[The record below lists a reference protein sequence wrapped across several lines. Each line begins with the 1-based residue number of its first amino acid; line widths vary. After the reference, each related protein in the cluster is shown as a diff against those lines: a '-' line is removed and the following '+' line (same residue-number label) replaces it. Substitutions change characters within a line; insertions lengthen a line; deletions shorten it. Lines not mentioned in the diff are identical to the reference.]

1 MSVTIFL
8 VALRKFWL
16 LLAFGGL
23 LGGGL
28 GVAAATFLAVPPA
41 PPLYEAKIES
51 VVLSG
56 DEAEARGLRFLR
68 ATSVSTEISW
78 FFPARERSSSR
89 AATVGTLLLLEPN
102 LEKLADTVGVSS
114 TELKVRIAL
123 GQSGSPD
130 VLVVRV
136 FGASEEQSEQLVVAV
151 LGAIL
156 ELHEDFY
163 PGLPAPILLASSS
176 APPSLSEQGSSEELL
191 AWRHSV
197 VPGFRVFSPDPLLQ
211 ALEPIR
217 SAANEVYVATAASD
231 REASREVS
239 GPPAFVTFSVK
250 SPNRLVA
257 VIQHTSSEG
266 VAAELSAIVDALEAA
281 GRLQEP
287 FEKSSAVVV
296 LDIGAPLPL
305 LSSPSV
311 DRAPV
316 IVASG
321 VLLGVSLAGLF
332 ALVSLSQRRIL
343 WSPTQMF
350 AVAKAPPIAVVS
362 RRKSDRA
369 NTVIAPENPGIVTLR
384 TNLFHGDGGSRRVAF
399 TSPASNFDQ
408 GAVAT
413 VLAESLA
420 RLGGRVAVLDTG
432 AGELFYSLPES
443 APIRRESSGS
453 SPRGRPSVL
462 SIEHPGSDAFDL
474 VTLGP
479 HVSGSSDFYLS
490 SDWQAAL
497 SWLDQNYDHSLVI
510 LDSVLAGL
518 GAAEAAIGS
527 GRVIVTIRPGETRP
541 QDLAAA
547 LTQLAQSGSPA
558 PEIVVVGVPPDDVG
572 YWYLSTPTL
581 GE

>member
-1 MSVTIFL
+1 MSVAILL

-28 GVAAATFLAVPPA
+28 GVAAATFLVVPPA
-41 PPLYEAKIES
+41 PSLFLYEAKIES

-56 DEAEARGLRFLR
+56 DEAEALGLRFLR

-89 AATVGTLLLLEPN
+89 AATVGTLLLLDPN

-114 TELKVRIAL
+114 TELKARITL
-123 GQSGSPD
+123 GQADSPD

-136 FGASEEQSEQLVVAV
+136 FGASEEQTQELAVAV
-151 LGAIL
+151 SGAIL
-156 ELHEDFY
+156 ELHEGFY
-163 PGLPAPILLASSS
+163 PGLPAPILLATSS
-176 APPSLSEQGSSEELL
+176 APPSPSEQSPSEELRAL
-191 AWRHSV
+191 RQSGP
-197 VPGFRVFSPDPLLQ
+197 PGLRASFPDPPLRE
-211 ALEPIR
+211 LESFR
-217 SAANEVYVATAASD
+217 SAANEAYLATVTSNRRD
-231 REASREVS
+231 VLELSESLVD
-239 GPPAFVTFSVK
+239 VTFSVV

-257 VIQHTSSEG
+257 VIQSASSEG
-266 VAAELSAIVDALEAA
+266 AAAELGAIVDALEAA

-296 LDIGAPLPL
+296 VDIEAVVLG
-305 LSSPSV
+305 SPSV

-321 VLLGVSLAGLF
+321 ALLGVSLAGLF

-362 RRKSDRA
+362 RRKSDRP

-432 AGELFYSLPES
+432 AGEPFYSLPES
-443 APIRRESSGS
+443 ASIKRESSGS
-453 SPRGRPSVL
+453 SPHGRPSVL
-462 SIEHPGSDAFDL
+462 SIEHPASDTFDL
-474 VTLGP
+474 LTLGP

-490 SDWQAAL
+490 SDWQVAL

-510 LDSVLAGL
+510 LNSVLAGL

-547 LTQLAQSGSPA
+547 LIQLAQSGSPA

>member
-1 MSVTIFL
+1 MSVAIL
-8 VALRKFWL
+8 LAALRKFWL

-28 GVAAATFLAVPPA
+28 GVAAATFLGATA
-41 PPLYEAKIES
+41 TLYEAKIES
-51 VVLSG
+51 VILSG
-56 DEAEARGLRFLR
+56 DEAEVLGSEFFR
-68 ATSVSTEISW
+68 ATSVSTEIIW
-78 FFPARERSSSR
+78 FFPGESESFR
-89 AATVGTLLLLEPN
+89 AVTVGALLMLDASLEQ
-102 LEKLADTVGVSS
+102 LADTMGVSS
-114 TELKVRIAL
+114 TELKVRVAL
-123 GQSGSPD
+123 GEADSQNL
-130 VLVVRV
+130 LVVRV
-136 FGASEEQSEQLVVAV
+136 FGASEEQSQQLAVAV
-151 LGAIL
+151 AGAVL
-156 ELHEDFY
+156 EVNEDFY
-163 PGLPAPILLASSS
+163 PGLPAPILRVSSS
-176 APPSLSEQGSSEELL
+176 ATPTLSEQSASGELL
-191 AWRHSV
+191 AWRKSV
-197 VPGFRVFSPDPLLQ
+197 VADILTHTPNRFLWEPESLL
-211 ALEPIR
+211 
-217 SAANEVYVATAASD
+217 SAANEAYLATVASESEDVLEASD
-231 REASREVS
+231 NLVD
-239 GPPAFVTFSVK
+239 VTFSVK
-250 SPNRLVA
+250 SPNRIVA
-257 VIQHTSSEG
+257 HIQSASSEE
-266 VAAELSAIVDALEAA
+266 VAAELDVVVGALEGAVE
-281 GRLQEP
+281 LLES

-296 LDIGAPLPL
+296 VDIEAPVAGVLG
-305 LSSPSV
+305 SPSV

-321 VLLGVSLAGLF
+321 ALLGVSLAGLF

-362 RRKSDRA
+362 RRKSDRP

-432 AGELFYSLPES
+432 AGEPFYSLPES
-443 APIRRESSGS
+443 ASIKRESSGS
-453 SPRGRPSVL
+453 SPHGRPSVL
-462 SIEHPGSDAFDL
+462 SIEHPASDTFDL
-474 VTLGP
+474 LTLGP
-479 HVSGSSDFYLS
+479 HVRGSSDFYLS
-490 SDWQAAL
+490 SDWQVAL
-497 SWLDQNYDHSLVI
+497 SWLDQNYDYRLVI
-510 LDSVLAGL
+510 LNSVLAGL

-547 LTQLAQSGSPA
+547 LIQLAQSGSPA